1 MSSVAPLS
9 GWRRTVCS
17 SMSIEPTTSCICRH
31 GREGRRHR
39 RGPRAPAHL
48 PVDQAHG
55 APTPRDRD
63 VNEPQ
68 TGQTV
73 DATVTRV
80 MPYGAFARLAHG
92 VEGLIQVTELGGEKV
107 AGPTASYASARCCGV
122 QIVAIDRERRRLSLS
137 ARLAGAHMERCP
149 EGGRVRIRT
158 YNRNQM
164 MPAPIYGPEEL

>member
-1 MSSVAPLS
+1 MN
-9 GWRRTVCS
+9 
-17 SMSIEPTTSCICRH
+17 E
-31 GREGRRHR
+31 RE
-39 RGPRAPAHL
+39 
-48 PVDQAHG
+48 
-55 APTPRDRD
+55 
-63 VNEPQ
+63 

-92 VEGLIQVTELGGEKV
+92 VEGLIQVTELGGERV
-107 AGPTASYASARCCGV
+107 AGPTASVCVGEVLRV
-122 QIVAIDRERRRLSLS
+122 QIVAIDQERRSCLCLVVR
-137 ARLAGAHMERCP
+137 RAHLKRCP